1 MESIEV
7 NRQMQEAIQLHGL
20 TSNKAITEE
29 RRCVQVWHQAPL
41 QQG

>member
-1 MESIEV
+1 MESIEAS
-7 NRQMQEAIQLHGL
+7 RQMQEAIQSHGA

-41 QQG
+41 WQG